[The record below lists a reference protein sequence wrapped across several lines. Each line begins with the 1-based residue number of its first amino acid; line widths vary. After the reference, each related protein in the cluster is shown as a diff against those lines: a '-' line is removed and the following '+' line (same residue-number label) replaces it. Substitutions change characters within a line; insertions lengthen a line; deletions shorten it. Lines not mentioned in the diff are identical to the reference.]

1 MATGYFPAPMVL
13 NLLHVTNC
21 VTQATLVTQLSHVNA
36 QVTSDICG
44 VLRGSL
50 LILPPKVA
58 GLVLL
63 VGTRGLTMT
72 GDCSKAGI
80 RLDLDHFVQ
89 LLHIESLTKECIDSW
104 LTFKPVK
111 LPTYLVTTVKL
122 QINYCLL
129 TWLVFTLQWFM
140 YLLNNF
146 PLDN

>member
-1 MATGYFPAPMVL
+1 M
-13 NLLHVTNC
+13 
-21 VTQATLVTQLSHVNA
+21 TQATLVTQLSHVNA

-72 GDCSKAGI
+72 GDCSKPGI

-89 LLHIESLTKECIDSW
+89 LLHIESLTKECIDS
-104 LTFKPVK
+104 
-111 LPTYLVTTVKL
+111 
-122 QINYCLL
+122 
-129 TWLVFTLQWFM
+129 
-140 YLLNNF
+140 
-146 PLDN
+146 